1 MIRTLVAL
9 LLFLLAALP
18 LRAETDSPWVQGG
31 ETAVRLVSATE
42 GVGDGGSVTLGL
54 QFRLG
59 GDWKVYWRSAGD
71 AGYPP
76 RPDWSGSEN
85 VADVA
90 IRWPAPMRF
99 SILGIETLGYKHE
112 VVLPLQVTP
121 KEPGKAILLKGKVDY
136 LACADICVPFVAEV
150 SLRLPEGP
158 AAPSREAPLIGRYLA
173 QVPGDGETAGLVAEA
188 IDLVPGNRFLHV
200 KLRSTAPLTAPDAFL
215 EGPEELSFGPPKVS
229 LSEGGR
235 RAVLA
240 VEVAGVKD
248 LKQPLP
254 GHELTVTLVDGA
266 RASEAR
272 LPVATG
278 TAETLPAPGAPATS
292 LVSMLALALLGG
304 MILNLMPCVLPV
316 LSLKLLGAVKHG
328 GGERRLVRFSF
339 IASAAGI
346 LAAFLIL
353 AAALAI
359 LKGVGAAVGWG
370 IQFQQPWFLAAMA
383 LVVTLFA
390 CNLWG
395 FFELRLPEWVSDLGE
410 HASHVH
416 GLGGH
421 FLTGMLATLL
431 ATPCSAPFLGT
442 AVGFSLARGTME
454 ILAVFAALGI
464 GLASPYLLVA
474 AMPGLATRMPRPG
487 RWMVVLKQ
495 VLGVALAGTGLWLL
509 AVLGAELGA
518 VGATAV
524 GVCTLALA
532 TALYLRHRR
541 PKSLGRPAGWAAL
554 LFAALAFAFSF
565 HLDEGPAARAKA
577 DPLKGIWQPF
587 DERAIPGLVA
597 QGKTVF
603 VDVTAEWCITCRVNK
618 TLVLSQDE
626 VRTRLSAPGVVAMQ
640 ADWTRPDEA
649 ISRYLARF
657 GRYGIPFDAVY
668 GPGLPDGQ
676 ALPELLTRDAVLDA
690 LEKASRP

>member
-9 LLFLLAALP
+9 LVFLLAALP
-18 LRAETDSPWVQGG
+18 LRAETASPWVQGG
-31 ETAVRLVSATE
+31 ETAVRLLSATE
-42 GVGDGGSVTLGL
+42 GVGDGKSVTLGL
-54 QFRLG
+54 QFRLS

-112 VVLPLQVTP
+112 VVLPLLVTP

-158 AAPSREAPLIGRYLA
+158 AVPSREAPAIGRYLA

-188 IDLVPGNRFLHV
+188 IELAPGNRFLHV
-200 KLRSTAPLTAPDAFL
+200 KLRSTAPLAAPDAFL
-215 EGPEELSFGPPKVS
+215 EGPDELSFGPPKVG
-229 LSEGGR
+229 LSDGGR
-235 RAVLA
+235 RAVLEI
-240 VEVAGVKD
+240 EVSGLKD

-254 GHELTVTLVDGA
+254 GRELAVTLVDGA
-266 RASEAR
+266 RASETR
-272 LPVATG
+272 LPVAVG
-278 TAETLPAPGAPATS
+278 TAEALPASGAPAAS

-328 GGERRLVRFSF
+328 GGERRLVRYSF

-346 LAAFLIL
+346 VTAFMIL
-353 AAALAI
+353 AGALVA
-359 LKGVGAAVGWG
+359 LKGAGAAVGWG

-442 AVGFSLARGTME
+442 AVGFSLARGPVE
-454 ILAVFAALGI
+454 ILAVFAALGV

-474 AMPGLATRMPRPG
+474 AAPGLATRMPRPG

-495 VLGVALAGTGLWLL
+495 VMGVALAGTGLWLL

-532 TALYLRHRR
+532 AALYLRHRR
-541 PKSLGRPAGWAAL
+541 PKSLGRAAGWAAL

-618 TLVLSQDE
+618 TLVLSQEE

-668 GPGLPDGQ
+668 GPGLPEGR

>member
-1 MIRTLVAL
+1 MIRTLVSL
-9 LLFLLAALP
+9 LLFVLAALP
-18 LRAETDSPWVQGG
+18 LRAETASPWIEGG
-31 ETAVRLVSATE
+31 ETAVRLLSATQ
-42 GVGDGGSVTLGL
+42 GVGDRTSVAFGL

-85 VADVA
+85 VAEVEV
-90 IRWPAPMRF
+90 RWPAPLRF

-136 LACADICVPFVAEV
+136 LACADICVPFVADV
-150 SLRLPEGP
+150 SLSLPEGP
-158 AAPSREAPLIGRYLA
+158 AAPSPEAPLIGRYLA
-173 QVPGDGETAGLVAEA
+173 QVPGDGEAAGLVAEA
-188 IDLVPGNRFLHV
+188 VDLVPGDRFLRV
-200 KLRSTAPLTAPDAFL
+200 KVRSTAPLSAPDVYL
-215 EGPEELSFGPPKVS
+215 EGPEELSFGPPRVA

-235 RAVLA
+235 RAVLEVA
-240 VEVAGVKD
+240 VAGVKD

-254 GHELTVTLVDGA
+254 GQELTVTLVDGGRSA
-266 RASEAR
+266 EAR
-272 LPVATG
+272 LPVTPG
-278 TAETLPAPGAPATS
+278 TAEPLAPSGPDVS
-292 LVSMLALALLGG
+292 LLSMLALALLGG

-328 GGERRLVRFSF
+328 GGERRLVRYSF

-346 LAAFLIL
+346 VAAFMIL
-353 AAALAI
+353 AGALVT
-359 LKGVGAAVGWG
+359 LKGAGAAVGWG

-395 FFELRLPEWVSDLGE
+395 FFELRLPDWVSDLGE

-442 AVGFSLARGTME
+442 AVGFSLARGPAE
-454 ILAVFAALGI
+454 ILAVFAALGV

-474 AMPGLATRMPRPG
+474 AAPGLATRMPRPG

-495 VLGVALAGTGLWLL
+495 VMGVALAGTGLWLL
-509 AVLGAELGA
+509 AVLAAELGA
-518 VGATAV
+518 VGATAI
-524 GVCTLALA
+524 GVCVLALA
-532 TALYLRHRR
+532 AALYLRHRR
-541 PKSLGRPAGWAAL
+541 PRSLGRVAGWAAL
-554 LFAALAFAFSF
+554 AFAALAMGLSL
-565 HLDEGPAARAKA
+565 HVDEGPDRRAKP
-577 DPLKGIWQPF
+577 DVLGDMWKPF
-587 DERAIPGLVA
+587 DETAIPRLVA
-597 QGKTVF
+597 EGKTVF

-618 TLVLSQDE
+618 SLVLSQED
-626 VRTRLSAPGVVAMQ
+626 VRTRLTAPGVVAMQ
-640 ADWTRPDEA
+640 ADWTRPDET

-657 GRYGIPFDAVY
+657 GRYGIPFNAVY
-668 GPGLPDGQ
+668 GPALPDGL
-676 ALPELLTRDAVLDA
+676 ALPELLTRDTVVEA
-690 LEKASRP
+690 LEKASKR